1 MGGGASPDEQAQGFM
16 ARLAAGL
23 NEKLDKLDE
32 PMNRLVDAVY
42 TAGATLFEFGKAIAS
57 GNWLD
62 ALLTLIMETE
72 SFALAMEI
80 LNKVMKPF
88 VVLLDNILLPIVK
101 FIAKVWNTVIDLL
114 ASISIFGWR
123 PFAGLANYKI
133 EMDEYGHGEKG
144 DREHRGTVGRQ
155 VSEITG
161 PTRDLFIDLLSPLAH
176 LGQIISPIQDIR
188 NILDQRLPD
197 FGALEFAAAGPG
209 AFGGV
214 TFEPGSIVIN
224 SSGTSA
230 TELSRDMLDAIEREM
245 ARRVNFGIRG
255 RGGR

>member
-1 MGGGASPDEQAQGFM
+1 LKAINAPIDRFASA
-16 ARLAAGL
+16 
-23 NEKLDKLDE
+23 
-32 PMNRLVDAVY
+32 LVDS
-42 TAGATLFEFGKAIAS
+42 AGELGSVVASFKTIIESNRAMADASEESAKDLRSAIKGS
-57 GNWLD
+57 LID
-62 ALLTLIMETE
+62 IILSLIMETE
-72 SFALAMEI
+72 AFALAMEI
-80 LNKVMKPF
+80 LSKVMKPF

-101 FIAKVWNTVIDLL
+101 FIAQVWNTVIDLL

-123 PFAGLANYKI
+123 PFAGLADYKI
-133 EMDEYGHGEKG
+133 EMDEYGHGERG

-197 FGALEFAAAGPG
+197 FGALEFAAAGP
-209 AFGGV
+209 FGGV

-245 ARRVNFGIRG
+245 ARRVAFGIRG
-255 RGGR
+255 RVGR

>member
-1 MGGGASPDEQAQGFM
+1 MQFGM
-16 ARLAAGL
+16 LARHFLSL
-23 NEKLDKLDE
+23 
-32 PMNRLVDAVY
+32 
-42 TAGATLFEFGKAIAS
+42 GKAIAS

-62 ALLTLIMETE
+62 AFLTILMETE

-101 FIAKVWNTVIDLL
+101 FIAQVWNTVIDLL

-123 PFAGLANYKI
+123 PFAGLADYKI

-161 PTRDLFIDLLSPLAH
+161 PTRDLFIDLLES
-176 LGQIISPIQDIR
+176 
-188 NILDQRLPD
+188 
-197 FGALEFAAAGPG
+197 
-209 AFGGV
+209 
-214 TFEPGSIVIN
+214 PGS
-224 SSGTSA
+224 SGPDHLTY
-230 TELSRDMLDAIEREM
+230 SRHPQHP
-245 ARRVNFGIRG
+245 
-255 RGGR
+255 